1 MVDRIKQYLHTRSI
15 GTTVIYEEEVESTN
29 LLAKTLADEN
39 VMNGA
44 VVIAKRQTS
53 GRGRL
58 GRTWYSPEGNAYFS
72 VILKPDVCV
81 EYVSRITLVAALALA
96 ESLER
101 VTDLPIRIKWPN
113 DIVVSNRKL
122 CGILTE
128 SKVERN
134 GLKYVIIG
142 VGINANQEEFDA
154 SICDMATSL
163 LNEMGADVDV
173 ARLIA
178 EFLNDFEVRYEQFL
192 QTQDLSLL
200 KQAYNES
207 LVHFNQTVRVI
218 GQDEM
223 IGVSKGIEESGALLL
238 QRDDGVLE
246 RIIAGELSVRGLY
259 GYV

>member
-1 MVDRIKQYLHTRSI
+1 MVDKIKQYLRTDSI
-15 GTTVIYEEEVESTN
+15 GISIVYEEEVESTN

-39 VMNGA
+39 VMNGT
-44 VVIAKRQTS
+44 VVVAKRQTS

-58 GRTWYSPEGNAYFS
+58 GRTWCSPEGNAYFTI
-72 VILKPDVCV
+72 ILKPDVCA

-96 ESLER
+96 ESIER
-101 VTDLPIRIKWPN
+101 VTDLPIQIKWPN

-128 SKVERN
+128 SKVGKD
-134 GLKYVIIG
+134 GLRYVIIG

-163 LNEMGADVDV
+163 LNEMGEGVDI
-173 ARLIA
+173 AQLIA
-178 EFLNDFEVRYEQFL
+178 EFLNDFEVCYKQFL

-200 KQAYNES
+200 KDSYNQS
-207 LVHFNQTVRVI
+207 LVHFDKTVRVI
-218 GQDEM
+218 GQDEI
-223 IGVSKGIEESGALLL
+223 IGISKGIEESGALLL
-238 QRDDGVLE
+238 QMDDGKLE